1 MYIWTKALQTS
12 LEQRR
17 MDLIEKVLP
26 FTFWILTSLII
37 SKVLADFGAKLAA
50 EISEETIADCLHVVS
65 VLNYYIATPKETENN
80 KWEKECKIT
89 T

>member
-1 MYIWTKALQTS
+1 MTGLNWNMYIWTKALQTS

-26 FTFWILTSLII
+26 KIFWIYTSQII
-37 SKVLADFGAKLAA
+37 FKVLADFGAKLAA

-65 VLNYYIATPKETENN
+65 VIQFNSIQFK
-80 KWEKECKIT
+80 
-89 T
+89 